1 MEKSHLFHKIFF
13 IALFW
18 SLTLSRPN
26 NKPILPSK
34 DSQEAAPTI
43 NDIPARDDGGGGGHR
58 EDSIEIVDPPK
69 KFPFTEPIVVRYACS
84 KTRVVGV
91 DITASVDR
99 SDAKQIFR
107 YSWKCS
113 QTRGETPATKLV
125 ELNVRAEY
133 AYRPSFYN
141 RRVASVV
148 ESAKLRA
155 WVVDTE
161 LWPRIRTNPYR
172 YGTANAFYKLGA
184 VAPHERPLRSYACE
198 AWDYSVMKSRK
209 FWYLLRCNVQPEV
222 LETVQY
228 PVIMTGRNH
237 GILRKYPE
245 FTEPDLIKETDSS
258 VPQFTLSIW
267 LYVMQNCTIEL
278 CSIVSHVTDADIYL
292 TPELFLTK
300 AGRLHLQVDTFKK
313 GFEAILTP
321 FTVPKKEWFR
331 IVLSLKNK
339 EFKIGLHYG
348 PEQNWKKYQSTA
360 WAFQNPTKFYDTEGY
375 FIFGGSQMVTGFKG
389 YIGQANWY
397 RGKYIDPNNILFPS
411 PYHPMFELGVK
422 QKRERCKSY
431 LSFVRLRIIHNRER
445 FARYIKKT
453 SCPWT
458 YEELMVKDDD
468 TAAEQSNK
476 KPNQCPMFKNV
487 PYFYRLVNRLI
498 SNSVFSGKE
507 PSLSTIGNALYENAT
522 DLIESR
528 GIQMVKSAVPLLKQA
543 SCYGN
548 LDAMYMLSVILNR
561 GIAVKS
567 DEIMAHAYLM
577 YAALEENRFSLLA
590 LASKH
595 LLGLD
600 GLPQDTEMAY
610 SYYKVMVDLTWR
622 DRQEHSAK
630 DVQTEFVR
638 LTDEVLMKEQTDE
651 NGDVFQWI
659 KHQAAQGVAS
669 ARHQMAALYYWGA
682 QGIQRNLEAAADVY
696 RMGAERRDPQSLYN
710 YGLVTLKG
718 QGVKKDTK
726 KAVELLQQS
735 ADLKNPG
742 ALNTLGWYAH
752 NHERNIPKAAAYYDQ
767 AYRMGNVD
775 AAHNLAYMYLN
786 GQYPNHPVDRVK
798 AFQLYEYAA
807 VRNQFDAGT
816 MMGYFFIRGFPGRKR
831 EPSLAAEWG
840 RYISE
845 HSPKLGYILRKAVNA
860 YRQKEWETALF
871 YYMLAAETGLEVANF
886 NLGHMCENNYDGIVS
901 YIEKDCVWRSFNISI
916 QRQPHH
922 INPYSLIK
930 MGDYYWYG
938 HHEPPNVTLA
948 AERYGAAG
956 AKGDPHAL
964 FNLATIV
971 ESGVQ
976 VPEYVW
982 QHLRIPREV
991 YKKNTTLMMELY
1003 SRCKESHQ
1011 SEAYV
1016 PCKLALF
1023 KVQAMDMWSRYH
1035 TLIKLSSAL
1044 GISVVTAVAMFGF
1057 GAHLRERRPEAN
1069 TV

>member
-630 DVQTEFVR
+630 D
-638 LTDEVLMKEQTDE
+638 
-651 NGDVFQWI
+651 
-659 KHQAAQGVAS
+659 
-669 ARHQMAALYYWGA
+669 
-682 QGIQRNLEAAADVY
+682 
-696 RMGAERRDPQSLYN
+696 
-710 YGLVTLKG
+710 
-718 QGVKKDTK
+718 
-726 KAVELLQQS
+726 
-735 ADLKNPG
+735 KNPG